1 MFGFFHAFFGSLWIA
16 GKLINEKVAESNY
29 NVLSERT
36 SRRNEYLDSHSMTYE
51 EFNVIQVKWAES
63 GSARKLLE
71 PYPHL
76 IPVVEEIFHTT
87 IDEVKDITWIVPG
100 IVARSYNDFNSSYYW
115 IARLIMADMGYLPPS
130 FTLTG
135 YECPPG
141 SKMFPY
147 APKFIK
153 EYEKRL
159 NSKGINVDFVAK
171 NYGEEKVFI
180 MKFTDSQQL
189 FYPEKATKLW

>member
-1 MFGFFHAFFGSLWIA
+1 
-16 GKLINEKVAESNY
+16 
-29 NVLSERT
+29 
-36 SRRNEYLDSHSMTYE
+36 
-51 EFNVIQVKWAES
+51 
-63 GSARKLLE
+63 
-71 PYPHL
+71 
-76 IPVVEEIFHTT
+76 
-87 IDEVKDITWIVPG
+87 
-100 IVARSYNDFNSSYYW
+100 
-115 IARLIMADMGYLPPS
+115 MADMGYLPPS

-180 MKFTDSQQL
+180 MEFRDSQQL